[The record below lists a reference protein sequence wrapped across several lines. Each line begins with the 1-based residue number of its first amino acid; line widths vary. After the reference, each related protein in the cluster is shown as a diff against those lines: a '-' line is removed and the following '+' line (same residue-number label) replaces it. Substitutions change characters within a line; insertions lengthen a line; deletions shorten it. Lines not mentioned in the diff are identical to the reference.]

1 MYVPFPF
8 QGKGQKGRTK
18 LMYMFNVQFLEHVI
32 IVSNTIQMSSIFV
45 SLLPDPV
52 SFPFPDS
59 GFRIPDSVFSIISV
73 VVDFSER
80 QRLKVS

>member
-1 MYVPFPF
+1 M
-8 QGKGQKGRTK
+8 
-18 LMYMFNVQFLEHVI
+18 QFLEHVI

-52 SFPFPDS
+52 SVPFPDS
-59 GFRIPDSVFSIISV
+59 GFLLFHTPVCKVSV

>member
-8 QGKGQKGRTK
+8 QGKGPKGRSR
-18 LMYMFNVQFLEHVI
+18 LMYMLSVQFLEHVI
-32 IVSNTIQMSSIFV
+32 IVSNTIQISSIFV
-45 SLLPDPV
+45 SLLPGPV
-52 SFPFPDS
+52 SVPFPDS
-59 GFRIPDSVFSIISV
+59 GFRIPCFPYARV